1 MKNSVLL
8 LVALIFS
15 VNISSYAQTVDEII
29 DNYFE
34 NTGGADVENESA
46 LVVVEPE
53 ELYLPITVEA

>member
-34 NTGGADVENESA
+34 NTGGASVENESA

>member
-15 VNISSYAQTVDEII
+15 VNISSHAQTVDEII

-34 NTGGADVENESA
+34 NTGGSRAVEN
-46 LVVVEPE
+46 
-53 ELYLPITVEA
+53 Y

>member
-15 VNISSYAQTVDEII
+15 VNISSHAQTVDEII

>member
-15 VNISSYAQTVDEII
+15 VNISSYAQTVDENI